1 MTRTRNLLSLF
12 LPLFVLACDTP
23 QAGDAESGAELAT
36 EGSTAIPADADAI
49 EAEVARIRDAWV
61 QAAEAGDAATV
72 ASMYAEDARMAGVS
86 PEPAEG
92 RQAIQESLATGLEGL
107 ANLEVNSTELVV
119 GSDVASDMG
128 TFTQVFRTPEGQEQ
142 SVSGQYI
149 VVLRRQADGS
159 WKIVQ
164 HLSSIPQDTAAG
176 SM

>member
-1 MTRTRNLLSLF
+1 MTRTRSLLILF
-12 LPLFVLACDTP
+12 LPLVFLACEQP
-23 QAGDAESGAELAT
+23 QAGDAESGAEAT
-36 EGSTAIPADADAI
+36 AERTATPADADAV

-72 ASMYAEDARMAGVS
+72 ASLYAEDARMAGMS
-86 PEPAEG
+86 DEPAEG
-92 RQAIQESLATGLEGL
+92 RQSIQDALTTGFEGL
-107 ANLEVNSTELVV
+107 SNLDVSSTELVV
-119 GSDVASDMG
+119 GSDVVSDMG
-128 TFTQVFRTPEGQEQ
+128 TFTQSVRTPDGQEQ

-164 HLSSIPQDTAAG
+164 HLTSIPQDTAAA